1 MLAPSFRGFH
11 GLPGYNYASFTT
23 QLATL
28 AVVEENDP
36 AFQTILPSAIEYA
49 ENRICRDLD
58 LLSTVASN
66 TSFALTTNVRSLTIP
81 TETFIT
87 TQEINVLTPAGVSD
101 PTYAT
106 RNPLIPVAKEFL
118 DFVYPSSS
126 SAGVPMYYAM
136 RSQTAILFGPWPD
149 QNYSVE
155 IVGTFRPETLS
166 ASNTETFIATWL
178 PDLMIA
184 AAMVYVSGYQRDF
197 SAAGSDPN
205 MPIQWEGQYVSL
217 KNGAMVEEYR
227 KKYQASAWTSQSPPV
242 IASPTR

>member
-1 MLAPSFRGFH
+1 M
-11 GLPGYNYASFTT
+11 PGYNYASFTT

-28 AVVEENDP
+28 AVVEEDNP
-36 AFQTILPSAIEYA
+36 GFQTILPSAIEYA

-58 LLSTVASN
+58 LLTTVTAN
-66 TSFALTTNVRSLTIP
+66 TAFSLQTNVRSVTIP
-81 TETFIT
+81 IATFIT
-87 TQEINVLTPAGVSD
+87 TQEVNVLTPAGVSD

-106 RNPLIPVAKEFL
+106 RNPLIPVAKEYL
-118 DFVYPSSS
+118 DFVYPSSTG
-126 SAGVPMYYAM
+126 AGVPLYYAM
-136 RSQTAILFGPWPD
+136 LNQATILFGPWPD
-149 QNYSVE
+149 QNYSLE

-184 AAMVYVSGYQRDF
+184 AAMIYVSGYQRDF

-217 KNGAMVEEYR
+217 KNGALVEEMR
-227 KKYQASAWTSQSPPV
+227 KRYAASAWTSMSPPV
-242 IASPTR
+242 IASPSR